1 MGAVMNEFLSKS
13 TWYDCIV
20 DSYLYKQVE
29 EQVLSGRG
37 PFAVKAA
44 MILAFDAPRVEEP
57 PLDILK
63 ELECLQ
69 KNVVIPGLISHYN
82 AKHPKENRV
91 YELDQT
97 EQKPGYFTK
106 MHTGYL
112 EAFSELCAATPCAAF
127 DIDSLPHHRGSQSNR
142 IHLSEIIRV
151 S

>member
-1 MGAVMNEFLSKS
+1 MTFSSKS
-13 TWYDCIV
+13 TFV
-20 DSYLYKQVE
+20 DRVIATYMDRLFN
-29 EQVLSGRG
+29 SGHG
-37 PFAVKAA
+37 PWAVAA
-44 MILAFDAPRVEEP
+44 AINLAFNAPRIEKRLEVLEQLENP
-57 PLDILK
+57 PKKIT
-63 ELECLQ
+63 
-69 KNVVIPGLISHYN
+69 IPGSISYYN